1 MAHGR
6 GIDRDDAQ
14 AVFWYRKAAEQAYA
28 QAECDLGAMYE
39 QGRGV
44 GKDDAEAAFWYRK
57 AEEQGLPAIGGAP
70 PWLN

>member
-1 MAHGR
+1 
-6 GIDRDDAQ
+6 
-14 AVFWYRKAAEQAYA
+14 
-28 QAECDLGAMYE
+28 MYE